1 MARAP
6 RHQPQVTYA
15 GAFDRLLFSGAL
27 PSSEL
32 QRVFFEPGNIDS
44 LDSAAS
50 AVHASFFVVPHAVLA
65 LFWWRRP
72 RALRPYVISALLT
85 FYAGLVLFFLVP
97 TAPPGSRPTRATFR
111 TCTA

>member
-1 MARAP
+1 M
-6 RHQPQVTYA
+6 
-15 GAFDRLLFSGAL
+15 LFSGAL